1 MHTVS
6 FTPSAQLK
14 LSSKSNKRKTVAYT
28 WACLFSVHYSCL
40 GVWLWY
46 SVLCLSSLPFFVYDG
61 VFSWIFFV
69 LFILNRETIVL
80 CSVFFVVPL
89 KCNEI
94 IIFHQTL
101 PIISV
106 CTCILL
112 KNYKSWPNPP
122 QTRPPHFSMTWHS
135 GWKTTNIVC
144 HLYVW

>member
-6 FTPSAQLK
+6 FTLSAQLK

-28 WACLFSVHYSCL
+28 WACLFSAHYSCL

-46 SVLCLSSLPFFVYDG
+46 SVLRLSSLPFLCMV
-61 VFSWIFFV
+61 VFSLEFFFV

-80 CSVFFVVPL
+80 CSVFFVVLL

-106 CTCILL
+106 YTCILL
-112 KNYKSWPNPP
+112 KNYKSWPNPI
-122 QTRPPHFSMTWHS
+122 QTTSFHHGM
-135 GWKTTNIVC
+135 V
-144 HLYVW
+144 